1 MLFSVNPPF
10 NADALSQCL
19 TVFIAGA
26 HTRRSANQKP
36 GGTPTRKIG
45 VLRGESGRGGNRSF
59 SDPQIQEEKKK
70 TRRTCKAH
78 EELGATREP
87 VLAALAANANGAGS
101 RATR

>member
-45 VLRGESGRGGNRSF
+45 VLRGNLAEGETGASL
-59 SDPQIQEEKKK
+59 ILKYMEKKNHVELAK
-70 TRRTCKAH
+70 RTRN
-78 EELGATREP
+78 L
-87 VLAALAANANGAGS
+87 VLRVSPCSL
-101 RATR
+101 R

>member
-1 MLFSVNPPF
+1 MNPPF
-10 NADALSQCL
+10 NADALPSQCL

-45 VLRGESGRGGNRSF
+45 VLRGSLAEGETGASLILKYR
-59 SDPQIQEEKKK
+59 KKK
-70 TRRTCKAH
+70 KHVELCKTH
-78 EELGATREP
+78 EELGATRKP
-87 VLAALAANANGAGS
+87 VLAALATKANGAGS